1 MRVTRILLLACL
13 VAGLPVLRAQGEPAK
28 VFAEANDLFRR
39 ANQVQA
45 TAPQQASEL
54 YRKAVLRYRHL
65 IDEVGIRNSKLF
77 YNLANTY
84 HQLDDI
90 GRAIVNYRRA
100 ERLDPA
106 DPNLL
111 RNLEH
116 ARSRRQDKL
125 DSDTGGQALKTL
137 LFWHYEFS
145 VSSRV
150 RLFACAWLLFWTL
163 LLMRLLGQ
171 VWVPREIAMGSGVVA
186 ALFLGSLAH
195 DAVTRRSTVE
205 GVIVSPDTIARQGDG
220 QSYEPAFRDPLHAG
234 AEFEVL
240 ETRPDWYRVEL
251 PDGRSCWLAE
261 RDVEL
266 VR

>member
-1 MRVTRILLLACL
+1 MRVAQTLLLTGL
-13 VAGLPVLRAQGEPAK
+13 VVGMPVLRAQGEPAA
-28 VFAEANDLFRR
+28 VFGEANDLFRQ
-39 ANQVQA
+39 ANQMQA
-45 TAPQQASEL
+45 NAPQQASDL

-65 IDEVGIRNSKLF
+65 IDERGVRNSKLF

-100 ERLDPA
+100 ERLDPV
-106 DPNLL
+106 DPNVL

-125 DSDTGGQALKTL
+125 DSNTGGQALKTL
-137 LFWHYEFS
+137 LFWHYELS
-145 VSSRV
+145 VSTRV
-150 RLFACAWLLFWTL
+150 RLFASGWLIFWTL
-163 LLMRLLGQ
+163 LLMRSVGQ
-171 VWVPREIAMGSGVVA
+171 DWVPREIAMGSGVVA
-186 ALFLGSLAH
+186 ALFLISLAY
-195 DAVTRRSTVE
+195 DGAAARSTIE
-205 GVIVSPDTIARQGDG
+205 GVIVAPDTIARQGDG

-251 PDGRSCWLAE
+251 PDGRRCWLPE